1 MILDVAVVKRYLQKL
16 VNKAILIF
24 KSSAENVRQ
33 LIVNLLNTHLRLRAF
48 YLSTHE
54 CQNLNMAAY
63 YNEIDPFCVEWLR
76 NLIKAKLIADG
87 DVDNRSITEVQADE
101 IKHYTQCHFFAGIGI
116 WSYALK
122 QAGWSDNTSVWTGS
136 CPCQPFS
143 NAGKRKGT
151 KDERHLFP
159 TWFNLIKAC
168 RPEHVFGE
176 QVSSNDGLAWYDV
189 VSSEMESTGYSI
201 GAFDLCAASV
211 GAPHIR
217 QRLWF
222 YANRLDNTFSERLQP
237 QTKQRVTTTDQWQSD
252 THSASS
258 RISNGFTQWQ
268 NVVYVPC
275 ADGKIRP
282 IKPSIEL
289 LVDGNK
295 SVMGRL
301 RAYGNAINAEVA
313 IYFIK
318 AAMDVM
324 P

>member
-1 MILDVAVVKRYLQKL
+1 
-16 VNKAILIF
+16 
-24 KSSAENVRQ
+24 
-33 LIVNLLNTHLRLRAF
+33 
-48 YLSTHE
+48 
-54 CQNLNMAAY
+54 MAAY